1 MSKPLHQPTEKTRA
15 EIIALR
21 SYGVPIKEV
30 AAYIGIDDKTLYKYY
45 REELE
50 NSAIKANANVGKF
63 LYQAASGQALTTG
76 ATYSDCVRAAMFW
89 AKTRMGWKETN
100 VQEHTGANGA
110 DLPKRI
116 GFFIVTR
123 PFNNVLLFGCFCLCI
138 AFFGA

>member
-15 EIIALR
+15 EIVALR

-30 AAYIGIDDKTLYKYY
+30 AAYIGIDDKTLYKQY
-45 REELE
+45 RDELE

-76 ATYSDCVRAAMFW
+76 ATHSDCVRAAMFW

-100 VQEHTGANGA
+100 VQEVTGANGDPISLLLTQVQGNSLGVSQLTA
-110 DLPKRI
+110 DDDD
-116 GFFIVTR
+116 
-123 PFNNVLLFGCFCLCI
+123 
-138 AFFGA
+138 

>member
-1 MSKPLHQPTEKTRA
+1 MSKPLHKPTEKTRA
-15 EIIALR
+15 EIVALR

-45 REELE
+45 RDELE

-76 ATYSDCVRAAMFW
+76 ASYSDCVRAAMFW

-100 VQEHTGANGA
+100 VQEVKMADEPISKVTIEVISANA
-110 DLPKRI
+110 KDSSD
-116 GFFIVTR
+116 
-123 PFNNVLLFGCFCLCI
+123 
-138 AFFGA
+138 

>member
-76 ATYSDCVRAAMFW
+76 ATHSDCVRAAMFW

-100 VQEHTGANGA
+100 VQEHTGANGK
-110 DLPKRI
+110 DLIPSAKQMTTDELKAELEAL
-116 GFFIVTR
+116 GVKF
-123 PFNNVLLFGCFCLCI
+123 
-138 AFFGA
+138 

>member
-15 EIIALR
+15 EIVALR

-45 REELE
+45 KDELD

-76 ATYSDCVRAAMFW
+76 ASYSDCVRAAMFW

-100 VQEHTGANGA
+100 VQEVKMADEPIAKVTIEVISANA
-110 DLPKRI
+110 KDSSD
-116 GFFIVTR
+116 
-123 PFNNVLLFGCFCLCI
+123 
-138 AFFGA
+138 

>member
-1 MSKPLHQPTEKTRA
+1 MSKPLHQPTDKTRA

-45 REELE
+45 KDELE

-100 VQEHTGANGA
+100 VQEHTGKDGTPLLKTAK
-110 DLPKRI
+110 DLTEEELKAELKKYGI
-116 GFFIVTR
+116 D
-123 PFNNVLLFGCFCLCI
+123 
-138 AFFGA
+138 

>member
-50 NSAIKANANVGKF
+50 NSATKANANVGKF
-63 LYQAASGQALTTG
+63 LYQAASGQALATG
-76 ATYSDCVRAAMFW
+76 ASYSDCVRAAMFW

-100 VQEHTGANGA
+100 VQEHTGANGT
-110 DLPKRI
+110 DLPK
-116 GFFIVTR
+116 
-123 PFNNVLLFGCFCLCI
+123 NNEITITVVD
-138 AFFGA
+138 ARKNA

>member
-1 MSKPLHQPTEKTRA
+1 MSKPLHKPTEKTRA

-45 REELE
+45 KDELE

-63 LYQAASGQALTTG
+63 LYQAASGQALQTG
-76 ATYSDCVRAAMFW
+76 ASHGDCVRAAMFW

-100 VQEHTGANGA
+100 VQEHTGVDGKPIAHSVEI
-110 DLPKRI
+110 K
-116 GFFIVTR
+116 VT
-123 PFNNVLLFGCFCLCI
+123 FDD
-138 AFFGA
+138 

>member
-1 MSKPLHQPTEKTRA
+1 MSKPLHQPTDKTRA
-15 EIIALR
+15 EIVALR

-45 REELE
+45 KEELD

-76 ATYSDCVRAAMFW
+76 ASYSDCVRAAMFW

-100 VQEHTGANGA
+100 VQEEENKEAKNN
-110 DLPKRI
+110 PKNTI
-116 GFFIVTR
+116 TI
-123 PFNNVLLFGCFCLCI
+123 NVVD
-138 AFFGA
+138 ARKNAKSK

>member
-1 MSKPLHQPTEKTRA
+1 MSKPLHQPTDKTRA
-15 EIIALR
+15 EIVALR

-50 NSAIKANANVGKF
+50 NSATKANANVGKF

-100 VQEHTGANGA
+100 VQEHTGKDGTA
-110 DLPKRI
+110 LQPP
-116 GFFIVTR
+116 V
-123 PFNNVLLFGCFCLCI
+123 FNLQPI
-138 AFFGA
+138 KAKDD

>member
-15 EIIALR
+15 EIVALR

-45 REELE
+45 KDELD

-89 AKTRMGWKETN
+89 AQTRMGWKETN
-100 VQEHTGANGA
+100 VQEHTGANGKPLIPSA
-110 DLPKRI
+110 KEMTTDELKAELEAL
-116 GFFIVTR
+116 GVK
-123 PFNNVLLFGCFCLCI
+123 L
-138 AFFGA
+138 

>member
-1 MSKPLHQPTEKTRA
+1 MPSKPHIPTDKTRA

-45 REELE
+45 KDELE

-100 VQEHTGANGA
+100 VQEHTGADGKPIA
-110 DLPKRI
+110 HAVEIK
-116 GFFIVTR
+116 VT
-123 PFNNVLLFGCFCLCI
+123 FDD
-138 AFFGA
+138 

>member
-50 NSAIKANANVGKF
+50 NSAMKANANVGKF

-110 DLPKRI
+110 ALQVPVFSFQPVKPKDD
-116 GFFIVTR
+116 
-123 PFNNVLLFGCFCLCI
+123 
-138 AFFGA
+138 

>member
-1 MSKPLHQPTEKTRA
+1 MSKQLHQPTEKTRA

-45 REELE
+45 RDELE

-76 ATYSDCVRAAMFW
+76 ATHSDCVRAAMFW

-100 VQEHTGANGA
+100 VQEHTGANGK
-110 DLPKRI
+110 DLIPSAKQMTTDELKAELEAL
-116 GFFIVTR
+116 GVKF
-123 PFNNVLLFGCFCLCI
+123 
-138 AFFGA
+138 

>member
-1 MSKPLHQPTEKTRA
+1 MSKPLHQPTDKTRA
-15 EIIALR
+15 EIVALR

-110 DLPKRI
+110 DLPK
-116 GFFIVTR
+116 
-123 PFNNVLLFGCFCLCI
+123 NNEITITVVD
-138 AFFGA
+138 ARKNA

>member
-110 DLPKRI
+110 DLPK
-116 GFFIVTR
+116 
-123 PFNNVLLFGCFCLCI
+123 NNKITITVVD
-138 AFFGA
+138 ARKNA

>member
-15 EIIALR
+15 EIVALR

-76 ATYSDCVRAAMFW
+76 ATHSDCVRAAMFW
-89 AKTRMGWKETN
+89 AKTRWGGKRQTCKNTQARMVALFTST
-100 VQEHTGANGA
+100 QRQCQ
-110 DLPKRI
+110 PKKPI
-116 GFFIVTR
+116 IY
-123 PFNNVLLFGCFCLCI
+123 
-138 AFFGA
+138 

>member
-1 MSKPLHQPTEKTRA
+1 MSKPLHKPTEKTRA

-76 ATYSDCVRAAMFW
+76 ATHSDCVRAAMFW

-100 VQEHTGANGA
+100 VQEHTGANGT
-110 DLPKRI
+110 DLPK
-116 GFFIVTR
+116 
-123 PFNNVLLFGCFCLCI
+123 NNEITITVVD
-138 AFFGA
+138 ARKSA

>member
-45 REELE
+45 RDELE

-76 ATYSDCVRAAMFW
+76 ATHSDCVRAAMFW

-100 VQEHTGANGA
+100 VQEHTGANGK
-110 DLPKRI
+110 DLIPSAKQMTTDELKAELEAL
-116 GFFIVTR
+116 GVK
-123 PFNNVLLFGCFCLCI
+123 L
-138 AFFGA
+138 

>member
-1 MSKPLHQPTEKTRA
+1 MSKPLHQPTDKTRA

-45 REELE
+45 KDELE

-63 LYQAASGQALTTG
+63 LYQAASGQALKDG

-100 VQEHTGANGA
+100 VQEHTGANGT
-110 DLPKRI
+110 DLPK
-116 GFFIVTR
+116 
-123 PFNNVLLFGCFCLCI
+123 NNEITITVVD
-138 AFFGA
+138 ARKNA

>member
-1 MSKPLHQPTEKTRA
+1 MSKPLHQPTDKTRA

-63 LYQAASGQALTTG
+63 LYQAASGQALATG
-76 ATYSDCVRAAMFW
+76 ATHSDCVRAAMFW

-100 VQEHTGANGA
+100 VQEVKMADEPIAKVTIEVISANA
-110 DLPKRI
+110 KDSSD
-116 GFFIVTR
+116 
-123 PFNNVLLFGCFCLCI
+123 
-138 AFFGA
+138 

>member
-15 EIIALR
+15 EIVALR
-21 SYGVPIKEV
+21 SYGVPIKEI
-30 AAYIGIDDKTLYKYY
+30 ASYIGIDDKTLYKYY

-50 NSAIKANANVGKF
+50 LSATKANANVGKF

-100 VQEHTGANGA
+100 AQEHTGANGEA
-110 DLPKRI
+110 IQQAITIKVEFDDDSEIQP
-116 GFFIVTR
+116 
-123 PFNNVLLFGCFCLCI
+123 
-138 AFFGA
+138 

>member
-1 MSKPLHQPTEKTRA
+1 MSKPLHQPTDKTRA
-15 EIIALR
+15 EIVALR

-45 REELE
+45 KDELE

-100 VQEHTGANGA
+100 AQEEENKEAKNN
-110 DLPKRI
+110 PKNTI
-116 GFFIVTR
+116 TI
-123 PFNNVLLFGCFCLCI
+123 NVVD
-138 AFFGA
+138 ARKNAKS

>member
-15 EIIALR
+15 EIVALR

-45 REELE
+45 KDELE

-89 AKTRMGWKETN
+89 AKTRMGWKETSAQEEENKEAKNNHKNTITIN
-100 VQEHTGANGA
+100 VVDARKNA
-110 DLPKRI
+110 KSK
-116 GFFIVTR
+116 
-123 PFNNVLLFGCFCLCI
+123 
-138 AFFGA
+138 

>member
-15 EIIALR
+15 EIVALR

-110 DLPKRI
+110 DLPK
-116 GFFIVTR
+116 
-123 PFNNVLLFGCFCLCI
+123 NNKITITVVD
-138 AFFGA
+138 ARKNA

>member
-50 NSAIKANANVGKF
+50 NSATKANANVGKF

-100 VQEHTGANGA
+100 VQEHTGANGGVIQVNTTA
-110 DLPKRI
+110 MSAEEAY
-116 GFFIVTR
+116 
-123 PFNNVLLFGCFCLCI
+123 NLLINGGTI
-138 AFFGA
+138 KTD

>member
-15 EIIALR
+15 EIVALR

-76 ATYSDCVRAAMFW
+76 ATHSDCVRAAMFW

-100 VQEHTGANGA
+100 VQEHTGANGK
-110 DLPKRI
+110 DLIPSAKQMTTDELKAELEAL
-116 GFFIVTR
+116 GVKF
-123 PFNNVLLFGCFCLCI
+123 
-138 AFFGA
+138 

>member
-45 REELE
+45 RKELE

-63 LYQAASGQALTTG
+63 LYQAASGQAIAQG
-76 ATYSDCVRAAMFW
+76 ASHGDCVRAAMFW

-100 VQEHTGANGA
+100 VQEHTGANGKPLIPSA
-110 DLPKRI
+110 KEMTTDELKAELEAL
-116 GFFIVTR
+116 GVK
-123 PFNNVLLFGCFCLCI
+123 L
-138 AFFGA
+138 

>member
-100 VQEHTGANGA
+100 VQEHTGADGKPIA
-110 DLPKRI
+110 HAVESK
-116 GFFIVTR
+116 VT
-123 PFNNVLLFGCFCLCI
+123 FDD
-138 AFFGA
+138 